1 MTQGM
6 FFSNGKMYLS
16 WEVFLYIIIYI
27 LNFIGFHTRTVVP
40 VLTSSLLLVNMI
52 VYIYFLSLILI

>member
-27 LNFIGFHTRTVVP
+27 LNFIGFHTRSTGTYIITF
-40 VLTSSLLLVNMI
+40 TSKYNCLHLLFVTNI
-52 VYIYFLSLILI
+52 NIT